1 MKKLLSIIIS
11 FIIGVIA
18 AKYIFQKFGI
28 REAFQ
33 TLNNITIPTFLTYLA
48 AIIGIMLVLTWRWH
62 TILKGQ
68 KVEIG
73 FLKLFSYRIAGFMA
87 SYVTPIPR
95 VGGEGLRVVMLTKD
109 KIPMKH
115 AASSVMIDTILDLT
129 TSAFFFIV
137 GVFFLVSSEELSTT
151 WNYTLVT
158 SALLFFALIIWIY
171 EGIINE
177 KGVLK
182 RIFKKLSHKK
192 FYKKIE
198 EFEFELVKFH
208 KENKKIF
215 VKTIFISLLAWIIM
229 FIEYKSLLLMLGTN
243 ANLAQ
248 VFMFIIFIG
257 IAYTLPMP
265 FAIGTL
271 EAGQVGAAAITGL
284 SSAIGLAVSLVV
296 RAKDL
301 LWVIIGII
309 ITAYFGT
316 FHINKKSLL
325 KLKN

>member
-1 MKKLLSIIIS
+1 MKKLLPIIIS
-11 FIIGVIA
+11 FIIGVA
-18 AKYIFQKFGI
+18 AASYIFDKFGI
-28 REAFQ
+28 KEAFQ
-33 TLNNITIPTFLTYLA
+33 TLSNITIPSLLTYIA
-48 AIIGIMLVLTWRWH
+48 AVIGIMLVLTWRWH

-68 KVEIG
+68 QVEIG
-73 FLKLFSYRIAGFMA
+73 FLKLFGYRIAGFMA
-87 SYVTPIPR
+87 SYVTPVPR
-95 VGGEGLRVVMLTKD
+95 VGGEGLRVVMLKKD

-137 GVFFLVSSEELSTT
+137 GVFFLVSSKELSTT

-158 SALLFFALIIWIY
+158 SALLFFALMMWIY

-182 RIFKKLSHKK
+182 RVFKRLSHKK
-192 FYKKIE
+192 FYEKIE
-198 EFEFELVKFH
+198 EFEFELIKFH
-208 KENKKIF
+208 KQNKKVF
-215 VKTIFISLLAWIIM
+215 MKTILISLLAWIVM
-229 FIEYKSLLLMLGTN
+229 FVEYKSLLLMLGTN

-257 IAYTLPMP
+257 IAYTLPLP
-265 FAIGTL
+265 LAIGTL

-296 RAKDL
+296 RAKDFI
-301 LWVIIGII
+301 WVIIGLI
-309 ITAYFGT
+309 ITAYFGA
-316 FHINKKSLL
+316 FHIQKKVTS
-325 KLKN
+325 